1 MTQIKTLAEIL
12 AEMGHTPVS
21 AKTADSQKPSA
32 KIANT
37 SDFLAKNPSKASSI
51 KSSKRGKNPNICDD
65 SQADFDNDIVKS
77 HLQDTLPDDF
87 SNDWQNNVSHAKTA
101 RKARKQRKD
110 LPIVSQVE
118 SRLSDANQG
127 KYSEAITDKLAAAL
141 KDTAIEPLAV
151 NDRATNYMRWLA
163 FYYLSRRELSQH
175 QLRQKLLA
183 KECDAEAVEALLVE
197 FAEKNYQSD
206 ERCAHMLIRE
216 SVRKSRGKQHIRQAL
231 KDAKLTL
238 SYSLD
243 ELIANAGI
251 DEMADG
257 TILENQQNEQVDW
270 LLLAVEARCKK
281 YGNHIPT
288 DPKEKARQLRFLQY
302 RGFEIQICFDA
313 LKYCPEDLLAQD

>member
-32 KIANT
+32 KTANAN
-37 SDFLAKNPSKASSI
+37 DFLAKNPSKASSI
-51 KSSKRGKNPNICDD
+51 KSSKRGKKPNICDD
-65 SQADFDNDIVKS
+65 SQADFDNDIIKS
-77 HLQDTLPDDF
+77 HFQNHSPDDF
-87 SNDWQNNVSHAKTA
+87 SDDWQNNSSHAKTT
-101 RKARKQRKD
+101 RKARKRHQES
-110 LPIVSQVE
+110 PIVSQVE

-141 KDTAIEPLAV
+141 KDTAIEPLAI

-238 SYSLD
+238 PYSLD

-302 RGFEIQICFDA
+302 RGFEMQICFDA

>member
-37 SDFLAKNPSKASSI
+37 SDFLAKNPSKPSSI
-51 KSSKRGKNPNICDD
+51 KSSKRGKRPNICDD

-87 SNDWQNNVSHAKTA
+87 SNDWQNNVSHAKTT

-110 LPIVSQVE
+110 LPIASQVE
-118 SRLSDANQG
+118 SRLNDANQG

-141 KDTAIEPLAV
+141 KDIAVEPLAI

-238 SYSLD
+238 PDSLD

-302 RGFEIQICFDA
+302 RGFEMQICFDA

>member
-21 AKTADSQKPSA
+21 AKTADFQKPSVTTT
-32 KIANT
+32 KTDN
-37 SDFLAKNPSKASSI
+37 FLAKDPSKASSI
-51 KSSKRGKNPNICDD
+51 KSSKRGKKPNICDD

-77 HLQDTLPDDF
+77 HLQDDL
-87 SNDWQNNVSHAKTA
+87 QNNVSHAKTA
-101 RKARKQRKD
+101 RKARKRHQES
-110 LPIVSQVE
+110 PIVSQVE

-141 KDTAIEPLAV
+141 KDTAIEPLAI

-183 KECDAEAVEALLVE
+183 KECDAEAVEALLAE

-238 SYSLD
+238 PYSLD

-302 RGFEIQICFDA
+302 RGFEMQICFDA